1 MFSFYARRTSEW
13 THRRYL
19 YSQLGPGTL
28 TAHKSFCLVL
38 LHSCPDTVHRFLL
51 RETQTSAPLI
61 KGSSAKYKPQIG
73 ITPAVA
79 DCRYRAPLTPRLRG
93 NVMTYPHHMAH
104 VLPYYNLNRSICQML
119 LRTFSSPKNVK
130 SFCKVFLNFFID
142 LFPYINKGGF

>member
-93 NVMTYPHHMAH
+93 IKYRRF
-104 VLPYYNLNRSICQML
+104 LQSCQEGQKYYIIEKITKQSGVRQL
-119 LRTFSSPKNVK
+119 
-130 SFCKVFLNFFID
+130 
-142 LFPYINKGGF
+142 